1 MQIRFFQSWRKMPEN
16 FHKNSLVTE
25 KTNVPESNFWGKA
38 QSRIERRFVLSLFSL
53 YKVCTTFFLVRFF
66 HNQRSEGCPNKH
78 FHGPTACENFGVW
91 SHPNCLP
98 FCANPENGAK
108 NGGTR
113 FSYASSVSLA
123 AFIAWIVASTIFN
136 SFSSRALSRAS
147 IRFLHSLPLFLDG

>member
-91 SHPNCLP
+91 PHPNCLP

-108 NGGTR
+108 KRRYT
-113 FSYASSVSLA
+113 
-123 AFIAWIVASTIFN
+123 
-136 SFSSRALSRAS
+136 
-147 IRFLHSLPLFLDG
+147 LFLRILRFFSRFYRLDRGFYNF